1 MRSGF
6 AGADLETLAG
16 LTVAGGAQR
25 QQAGRRQERIHAIL
39 EAPGAEQPHWIL
51 LRRRR
56 GWSKR
61 RARPA
66 DAHSEIS
73 GSANDAGVAARSR
86 IHGVAPAHHLMMVV
100 EAPRRRRRRQKSIP
114 AAAIPRLREFRHS
127 AVVADVVVG
136 VVVFACRSG
145 QVVVGRH
152 ALRRMQQ
159 QERRRRWSFR
169 RRRRRRSHGSP
180 GAQ

>member
-100 EAPRRRRRRQKSIP
+100 EAPRRRRRRQNALGDFKDWASAIQESEMDGWPTPGPRTVKPARRAHP
-114 AAAIPRLREFRHS
+114 AAHP
-127 AVVADVVVG
+127 
-136 VVVFACRSG
+136 
-145 QVVVGRH
+145 
-152 ALRRMQQ
+152 
-159 QERRRRWSFR
+159 
-169 RRRRRRSHGSP
+169 
-180 GAQ
+180 